1 MAADSPDRTAE
12 EMVGVAEDVT
22 SADPTA
28 EASDEAL
35 VGEPVSAEV
44 AAQPD
49 PSDGAAPAEAADD
62 ADDETPD
69 WGALAEADPRSAG
82 ELLAELTE
90 AEARRDE
97 YLEDVRRAR
106 AEFENYRKRVMREGT
121 AQRDQGRADVV
132 GRLLDV
138 LDDFD
143 RTLAAAGDG
152 ADEGFVKGVSL
163 VREKFVGTLRDLGL
177 ERIDEVGVP
186 FDPNRHEAVQQVAA
200 DESIDEPRVAQLFR
214 PGYEL
219 GGRVLR
225 AAMVV
230 VEQ

>member
-1 MAADSPDRTAE
+1 
-12 EMVGVAEDVT
+12 MVGAVEDET
-22 SADPTA
+22 SADPTVDVP
-28 EASDEAL
+28 DEAL
-35 VGEPVSAEV
+35 VGEPVSTE
-44 AAQPD
+44 
-49 PSDGAAPAEAADD
+49 GATDVEDEGEEPAE
-62 ADDETPD
+62 EPD
-69 WGALAEADPRSAG
+69 WAVLAEEDPRSPG

-121 AQRDQGRADVV
+121 AQREQGRADVV
-132 GRLLDV
+132 ARLLDV

-143 RTLAAAGDG
+143 RTLQAAGPG
-152 ADEGFVKGVSL
+152 AEESFVKGVSL
-163 VREKFVGTLRDLGL
+163 VHDKLVATLRDLGL
-177 ERIDEVGVP
+177 QRIDEVGVP
-186 FDPNRHEAVQQVAA
+186 FDPNRHEAVQQVEA
-200 DESIDEPRVAQLFR
+200 EETTEEPRVAQLFR